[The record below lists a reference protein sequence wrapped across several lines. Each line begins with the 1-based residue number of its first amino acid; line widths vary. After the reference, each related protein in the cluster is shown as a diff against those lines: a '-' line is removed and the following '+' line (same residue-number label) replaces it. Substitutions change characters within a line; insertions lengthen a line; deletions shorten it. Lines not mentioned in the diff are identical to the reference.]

1 MASVHQIWGLR
12 CPLAVFLFSRA
23 VPLHLCLGFL
33 TWPENGPAARGE
45 TPAARRPEA
54 RSGPAY
60 VTHATSH
67 WPKPLVGGPDSGGA
81 GGGEGGAGRRGGT
94 RTQPSVGA
102 AAENPRPRFISKHL
116 MRTGF

>member
-81 GGGEGGAGRRGGT
+81 RGGGREGRGG
-94 RTQPSVGA
+94 VGGHA
-102 AAENPRPRFISKHL
+102 HSPPWELLRRIRGPVLSPN
-116 MRTGF
+116 T